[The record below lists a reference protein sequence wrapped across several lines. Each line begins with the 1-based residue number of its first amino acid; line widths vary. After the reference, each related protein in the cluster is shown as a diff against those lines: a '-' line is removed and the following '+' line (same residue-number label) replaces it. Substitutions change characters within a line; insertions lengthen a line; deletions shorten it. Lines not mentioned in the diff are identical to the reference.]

1 MVPIFSIPL
10 IMASS
15 ISLILGLFFFVLYQ
29 RLKSNHKESVYYYL
43 IFSFSALVS
52 GVFLG
57 AFFVLINSTNNLD
70 SLNIANRIAVI
81 TAMFTIVLGMHYYI
95 SFFAYKSP
103 KLLRWCYGISALF
116 SIIALIPNPIFL
128 DKAFYV
134 TSAYYTGLEFGWLFE
149 LWGAWVLFLSAYC
162 MVILVRV
169 YLKQLQTEKRNY
181 LGTLQ
186 ILLVANTVWAITGII
201 DTLTSIQVIDLPPIT
216 WIGSFLV
223 TCSIA
228 WVLILNIETLYHD
241 RKRLNQDLMHDH
253 LTHALSRNYFEM
265 KLDESLQALSQDTN
279 SSIHVC
285 IFDVDD
291 FKHINDHNG
300 HLNGD
305 ELLKGISKITK
316 MFTRE
321 TDFFARF
328 GGDEF
333 VLLMLD
339 LSDHQALQMLE
350 QIKAKINES
359 KFGIHNSN
367 FSASCSFGL
376 VKVDKRHVHLDN
388 LPQQTMLQADKALY
402 TAKRDGKNTIV
413 LTSFEV

>member
-1 MVPIFSIPL
+1 MVPIFSLPL

-29 RLKSNHKESVYYYL
+29 RLKADHKASIYYYL
-43 IFSFSALVS
+43 IFSFSASVS

-57 AFFVLINSTNNLD
+57 AFFVLINSSNNLD
-70 SLNIANRIAVI
+70 SLDAANRIAVI
-81 TAMFTIVLGMHYYI
+81 TAMFTIVLGMHYYV

-103 KLLRWCYGISALF
+103 KLLKWCYGISTLF
-116 SIIALIPNPIFL
+116 SIIALIPNPYFL
-128 DKAFYV
+128 NKAFYV
-134 TSAYYTGLEFGWLFE
+134 TSQYYTGLEFGWLFQV
-149 LWGAWVLFLSAYC
+149 WGAWVLFLSGYC

-169 YLKQLQTEKRNY
+169 YLKQLQTKNKDY

-186 ILLVANTVWAITGII
+186 ILLVANTVWAITGVL
-201 DTLTSIQVIDLPPIT
+201 DTLTSIQVIDIPPIT

-241 RKRLNQDLMHDH
+241 RKRLNRDLMHDH
-253 LTHALSRNYFEM
+253 LTHALSRNYFELQ
-265 KLDESLQALSQDTN
+265 LDKSLQALSRGSVSN
-279 SSIHVC
+279 IHVC

-291 FKHINDHNG
+291 FKNINDQHG

-316 MFTRE
+316 TFIRE

-333 VLLMLD
+333 VILMVG
-339 LSDHQALQMLE
+339 LSDEHAQEILE
-350 QIKAKINES
+350 RIRHKVRGSIFGMTNS
-359 KFGIHNSN
+359 KFN
-367 FSASCSFGL
+367 ATCSFGL
-376 VKVDKRHVHLDN
+376 VKADNAHVHLDN
-388 LPQQTMLQADKALY
+388 LPQLTMVHADRALY
-402 TAKRDGKNTIV
+402 TAKRAGKNTIV
-413 LTSFEV
+413 LSEFN